1 MLPTTPPTHSPQD
14 RRAEKNSPAHS
25 VPPNDQNAS
34 PVLVACF
41 VLPSEQA
48 ESLITMLQRIAANSP
63 NASSA
68 NTPPDNGIHEF
79 KSRWLTHSEA
89 ASYLGVAVSTL
100 YHYAEQ
106 ERIECRKIGNRL
118 EYRRSSLDR
127 FKESLIRPARRSRN
141 RGTIAPMLLGS
152 GN

>member
-1 MLPTTPPTHSPQD
+1 MLPTAPP
-14 RRAEKNSPAHS
+14 APASQNRHTDQNPPNS
-25 VPPNDQNAS
+25 VPPSDQSAS

-48 ESLITMLQRIAANSP
+48 ESLIAMLQRLA
-63 NASSA
+63 ASSPA
-68 NTPPDNGIHEF
+68 AASASTPPDTAIQEF
-79 KSRWLTHSEA
+79 QSRWLTHSEA
-89 ASYLGVAVSTL
+89 ARYLGVAMSTL

-127 FKESLIRPARRSRN
+127 FKESLIRPARRARN

>member
-1 MLPTTPPTHSPQD
+1 MPPTAPSAPASQD
-14 RRAEKNSPAHS
+14 RQADQNPPNS
-25 VPPNDQNAS
+25 VPPSDQDLS

-48 ESLITMLQRIAANSP
+48 KSLIATLQRIAASSP
-63 NASSA
+63 AA
-68 NTPPDNGIHEF
+68 PPVSFSLDTEIQEF
-79 KSRWLTHSEA
+79 KTRWLTHPEA
-89 ASYLGVAVSTL
+89 AKYLGVAMSTL

-118 EYRRSSLDR
+118 EYRRASLDR
-127 FKESLIRPARRSRN
+127 FKEGLIRPARRAHN